1 MPNDER
7 TPLLNERPE
16 TRINK
21 YAPPTDEEAR
31 IKDSAAASTTPD
43 GPRIPGVK
51 LKFILPAMAIGVFLA
66 AMDNTIV
73 VSSYGA
79 IGSDMKELNK
89 TSWIATAYLL
99 TTTSFQPL
107 YGKLSD
113 IFGRKPALLFSYAIF
128 GIGCLCCGLARSMG
142 ELIAARALAGVGG
155 GGMTTV
161 VSILLSDIVPLRSRG
176 TFQGLINIV
185 FASGAAIG
193 APLGGIMADSVGWRW
208 SFLGQFPVAMLA
220 IFVVSIAL
228 HLPPSAD
235 PQKANFQT
243 QLKRVDF
250 LGAGVLVLAVFTLL
264 FGLDRGGNL
273 SFKDTYVIASLC
285 TCLILFGLFGL
296 VEAKIAAEPFAPLRI
311 VKERTILSACL
322 TNFFSFAGYMAIFF
336 YLPLY
341 YQAVSSLTAGA
352 AGLRLVPAI
361 AGGVSGSLFS
371 GLMMQKT
378 GKFYYLTVFSYALFF
393 SGTIPVFLATG
404 ILGNST
410 PAISFGIVCMGFG
423 NGIGVTS
430 TLIALIAAAGH
441 EEQAVATAVSY
452 LFRALGQVTG
462 VSLSSTLV
470 QGSLRRE
477 LTRVLDGADADE
489 IVRKVRSSLSAIN
502 TLTPATRAL
511 VLAAYQNAMHSAFLL
526 GTVLAF
532 FSVVSCMFIRE
543 RTLGR

>member
-7 TPLLNERPE
+7 TPLLTEQPA
-16 TRINK
+16 THINK
-21 YAPPTDEEAR
+21 HAPPTDEEAR
-31 IKDSAAASTTPD
+31 IKDSAAASTAPD
-43 GPRIPGVK
+43 GPKIPGVN
-51 LKFILPAMAIGVFLA
+51 LRLILPAMAVGIFLA

-89 TSWIATAYLL
+89 TSWISTAYLL

-142 ELIAARALAGVGG
+142 ELIAARAFAGIGG
-155 GGMTTV
+155 GGMTTI
-161 VSILLSDIVPLRSRG
+161 VSILMNDIVPLRSRG
-176 TFQGLINIV
+176 TFQGLMNIV

-193 APLGGIMADSVGWRW
+193 APLGGILADSVGWRW
-208 SFLGQFPVAMLA
+208 AFLGQFPVAMLA
-220 IFVVSIAL
+220 ISVVSVAL
-228 HLPPSAD
+228 HLPSSAN
-235 PQKANFQT
+235 PQNANFKT

-250 LGAGVLVLAVFTLL
+250 LGAGVLVLAVFALL

-273 SFKDTYVIASLC
+273 SITDTYVIASLC
-285 TCLILFGLFGL
+285 TSLVLFALFGL
-296 VEAKIAAEPFAPLRI
+296 VEVKIATEPFAPLRI
-311 VKERTILSACL
+311 VQGRTVLSVYL
-322 TNFFSFAGYMAIFF
+322 SNFFCFAGYMAILF

-361 AGGVSGSLFS
+361 AGAVSGSLFG
-371 GLMMQKT
+371 GLMIQKT
-378 GKFYYLTVFSYALFF
+378 GKYYYLTVFAYTLFF
-393 SGTIPVFLATG
+393 FGTIPVFLATG

-410 PAISFGIVCMGFG
+410 PTISAAIVCMGFG
-423 NGIGVTS
+423 SGMAVTS

-441 EEQAVATAVSY
+441 EDQAVATAVSY
-452 LFRALGQVTG
+452 LFRALGQVMG
-462 VSLSSTLV
+462 VSVSSMLV

-489 IVRKVRSSLSAIN
+489 IIRKVRSSLSAIN
-502 TLTPATRAL
+502 TLTPATAAL
-511 VLAAYQNAMHSAFLL
+511 VLAAYRNAVHLAFLL

-532 FSVVSCMFIRE
+532 FSVVSCVFIRE
-543 RTLGR
+543 KTLGR

>member
-1 MPNDER
+1 MAVR
-7 TPLLNERPE
+7 VSLS
-16 TRINK
+16 
-21 YAPPTDEEAR
+21 
-31 IKDSAAASTTPD
+31 DSAAASTAPG

-51 LKFILPAMAIGVFLA
+51 LKLILPAMAIGIFLA

-79 IGSDMKELNK
+79 IGSDLKELNR

-113 IFGRKPALLFSYAIF
+113 IFGRKPALLFSYTIF
-128 GIGCLCCGLARSMG
+128 GIGCLWCGLASTMG
-142 ELIAARALAGVGG
+142 ELIAARAFAGIGG

-161 VSILLSDIVPLRSRG
+161 VSILMNDIVPLRSRG
-176 TFQGLINIV
+176 TFQGLMNIV
-185 FASGAAIG
+185 FATGAAIG

-208 SFLGQFPVAMLA
+208 SFLGQFPAAMLA
-220 IFVVSIAL
+220 ILVVSVAL

-235 PQKANFQT
+235 PQKENFKA

-273 SFKDTYVIASLC
+273 SLKDAYVIVSLCASLA
-285 TCLILFGLFGL
+285 LFALFGL
-296 VEAKIAAEPFAPLRI
+296 VEAKIAAEPFAPLHI
-311 VKERTILSACL
+311 VQSRTILSACL
-322 TNFFSFAGYMAIFF
+322 AYFFSFSGYMAILF

-352 AGLRLVPAI
+352 AGLHLVPAI

-378 GKFYYLTVFSYALFF
+378 GKYYYLTILAYTLFF

-404 ILGNST
+404 ILGNSEPT
-410 PAISFGIVCMGFG
+410 ITAGIVCMGFG

-430 TLIALIAAAGH
+430 ALIALISAAGQ
-441 EEQAVATAVSY
+441 EEQAVATAISY

-462 VSLSSTLV
+462 VSVSSMLV
-470 QGSLRRE
+470 QGNLRTE
-477 LTRVLDGADADE
+477 LTRVLDGADVDE
-489 IVRKVRSSLSAIN
+489 IVHKVRSSLGAVDA
-502 TLTPATRAL
+502 LAPATRAL
-511 VLAAYQNAMHSAFLL
+511 VLGAYQNAMHSAFLL
-526 GTVLAF
+526 GIILAF
-532 FSVVSCMFIRE
+532 FSVLSSVFIRE
-543 RTLGR
+543 KALSR

>member
-1 MPNDER
+1 MSDDER
-7 TPLLNERPE
+7 TPLLAERPAAH
-16 TRINK
+16 IDK
-21 YAPPTDEEAR
+21 HAPPTDEEAR
-31 IKDSAAASTTPD
+31 IKDSAAASTAPD

-51 LKFILPAMAIGVFLA
+51 LKFILPAMAIGIFLA

-113 IFGRKPALLFSYAIF
+113 IFGRKSALLFSYAVF

-142 ELIAARALAGVGG
+142 ELIAARAFAGVGG

-161 VSILLSDIVPLRSRG
+161 VSILLNDIVPLRSRG
-176 TFQGLINIV
+176 TFQGIMNIV

-193 APLGGIMADSVGWRW
+193 APLGGILADSVGWRW
-208 SFLGQFPVAMLA
+208 SFLGQFPIAMLA
-220 IFVVSIAL
+220 ILVVSVAL
-228 HLPPSAD
+228 HLPPSAG
-235 PQKANFQT
+235 PQKASFKT
-243 QLKRVDF
+243 QVRRVDF

-273 SFKDTYVIASLC
+273 SLKDTYVIVSLC
-285 TCLILFGLFGL
+285 TSLVLFALFGL
-296 VEAKIAAEPFAPLRI
+296 VEAKIAAEPFAPLHLVRR
-311 VKERTILSACL
+311 RTILSVCL
-322 TNFFSFAGYMAIFF
+322 TYFFSFAGYMAILF

-341 YQAVSSLTAGA
+341 YQAVSSLTAGG

-361 AGGVSGSLFS
+361 VGGVSGSLFG
-371 GLMMQKT
+371 GLIMEKT
-378 GKFYYLTVFSYALFF
+378 GKYYYLTVLSYTLFF

-410 PAISFGIVCMGFG
+410 PTITAGIACMGFG

-430 TLIALIAAAGH
+430 ILIALIAVAGH

-462 VSLSSTLV
+462 VSVSSMLV
-470 QGSLRRE
+470 QGSLRGE

-489 IVRKVRSSLSAIN
+489 IVHKVRSSLSAIN
-502 TLTPATRAL
+502 TLAPATREL
-511 VLAAYQNAMHSAFLL
+511 VLAAYQNALHSAFLL
-526 GTVLAF
+526 GIVLAF
-532 FSVVSCMFIRE
+532 LSVLSSVFIRE
-543 RTLGR
+543 KALGR